1 MVATSSA
8 LSELTEAGDP
18 RLVVDALKQAG
29 VDVVA
34 VLPDRKLARLHD
46 LLESDPFF
54 TTITVCR
61 EEEGIGICTGAFYGG
76 HRAALLMQNG
86 GLFVATNAL
95 VSTAI
100 MYEIPMLLLIY
111 YAGDINDRYFPTV
124 GHYTEPILQALSIR
138 YYLPREPQQVRPTI
152 AGAQVLAN
160 DSMRPVAV
168 LLTKPVLG
176 EEGTGL

>member
-1 MVATSSA
+1 MVGSSFA
-8 LSELTEAGDP
+8 PTELTEAGDA
-18 RLVVDALKQAG
+18 RLVVEALKEAG
-29 VDVVA
+29 VDVIA
-34 VLPDRKLARLHD
+34 VLPDRKLARLHAM
-46 LLESDPFF
+46 LEEDPFF

-61 EEEGIGICTGAFYGG
+61 EEEGVGVCTGAFYGG

-86 GLFVATNAL
+86 GLYTSTNAL

-111 YAGDINDRYFPTV
+111 YAGDINDRFFPTV
-124 GHYTEPILQALSIR
+124 GQYTEPVLQALNLR
-138 YYLPREPQQVRPTI
+138 YYIPREPKQVRPTI
-152 AGAQVLAN
+152 TGAQVLAS